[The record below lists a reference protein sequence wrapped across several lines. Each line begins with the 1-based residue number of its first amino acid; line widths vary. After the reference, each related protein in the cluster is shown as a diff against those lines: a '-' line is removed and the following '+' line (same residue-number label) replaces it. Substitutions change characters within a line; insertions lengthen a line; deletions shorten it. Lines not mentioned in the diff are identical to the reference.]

1 MTSEWL
7 IFLRVGG
14 EAVEN
19 EKIIFMDKGALAL
32 DLNRDSATSILCQA
46 MMDETV
52 RLRSCIW
59 KKERDSIRK
68 FLIESFQ
75 IISVNI
81 QDK

>member
-1 MTSEWL
+1 M
-7 IFLRVGG
+7 
-14 EAVEN
+14 EN

-32 DLNRDSATSILCQA
+32 DLNRDNATSILCQA

-75 IISVNI
+75 IIYSNI

>member
-1 MTSEWL
+1 M
-7 IFLRVGG
+7 
-14 EAVEN
+14 EN

-32 DLNRDSATSILCQA
+32 DLNGDNATSILCQA

-75 IISVNI
+75 IISSNI

>member
-1 MTSEWL
+1 MTSL
-7 IFLRVGG
+7 FLRAGG

-32 DLNRDSATSILCQA
+32 DLKQDNATSILCQA

-75 IISVNI
+75 LIYSNI
-81 QDK
+81 QEI